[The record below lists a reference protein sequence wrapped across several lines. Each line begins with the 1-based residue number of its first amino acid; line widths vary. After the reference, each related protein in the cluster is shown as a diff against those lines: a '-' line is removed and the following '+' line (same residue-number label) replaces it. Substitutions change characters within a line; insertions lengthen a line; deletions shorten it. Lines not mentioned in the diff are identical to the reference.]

1 MFVLKQE
8 QNPRGPYSQSRGEA
22 CNPGEKPVSQHERCS
37 PRIRLLCVNIAPS
50 IKLEAHAIPRGA
62 IMELED
68 QTERHI

>member
-8 QNPRGPYSQSRGEA
+8 QNTRGPYSQFRGEA
-22 CNPGEKPVSQHERCS
+22 CQHERCS

-62 IMELED
+62 VMELED
-68 QTERHI
+68 QIERHI